1 MPSGRSS
8 GLAGSGSSCWFWECW
23 PCGPRRTGLSLAARH
38 LPQGRSTHQS
48 RQAPSQ
54 PLFGFGGPLGVLS
67 DCHSLLEAQLQLAR
81 LTGWWPPMLGCP
93 GPWGPWC
100 LCWFPFRLLPLL
112 RLVGVWEAGLGV
124 EEV

>member
-1 MPSGRSS
+1 M
-8 GLAGSGSSCWFWECW
+8 
-23 PCGPRRTGLSLAARH
+23 
-38 LPQGRSTHQS
+38 
-48 RQAPSQ
+48 
-54 PLFGFGGPLGVLS
+54 LS

-81 LTGWWPPMLGCP
+81 LTGWWPP
-93 GPWGPWC
+93 GPWC

>member
-1 MPSGRSS
+1 M
-8 GLAGSGSSCWFWECW
+8 
-23 PCGPRRTGLSLAARH
+23 
-38 LPQGRSTHQS
+38 
-48 RQAPSQ
+48 
-54 PLFGFGGPLGVLS
+54 LS

-100 LCWFPFRLLPLL
+100 LCWFPFCLLPLL